1 VLPRWLGASGL
12 VVGALYLL
20 NQGDVLATAIPGFPV
35 WDLAGLLGSTG
46 WGLWVAALGVTI
58 LLRPVRT
65 GSPSAA
71 TETRGANGP
80 NGVSAINIPLEE
92 HAHRDA
98 PGPGRVEELR
108 S

>member
-1 VLPRWLGASGL
+1 
-12 VVGALYLL
+12 
-20 NQGDVLATAIPGFPV
+20 
-35 WDLAGLLGSTG
+35 
-46 WGLWVAALGVTI
+46 VAALGVTI

-71 TETRGANGP
+71 TETRGAY
-80 NGVSAINIPLEE
+80 GVNAVNAVNIPLGE